1 MTDPAAA
8 GEAAARGAAAAVLR
22 AAEGWEFSNYLCGS
36 AAPPEYVGEAEE
48 AFRKSANRTL
58 GTLLGEAWGG
68 ARIPEF
74 RRPEMRFVVRFPSL
88 EIELHPVPLF
98 VYGRYRK
105 HSRALA
111 QTPYHCPL
119 CRGRGCRNCGG
130 TGRMVEGSVA
140 EILLPSLIAACGAA
154 GGEDH
159 GLGRAAA
166 AGRLRGGGGPRT
178 GGGRGCWVAAP
189 GADTPPRAPPPAGG
203 AAGGVFQGCGREDA
217 DVRMLGSGRPF
228 IAELARP
235 MRRRFDGAAVR
246 AAAAGASGGAADFP
260 VLFPV
265 RREDGQRI
273 PSDHPPKRYRA
284 RVVVEGGAAA
294 GDAERL
300 AAGLSGAVLAQRTPV
315 RVTRSRADLV
325 RERRVL
331 EARAA
336 LLRDGSLELE
346 VRTEAGAYIKEM
358 ISGDGGRTS
367 PSAASILGRPCACA
381 ELDVLEVEMA
391 DPPEAGQS
399 AT

>member
-154 GGEDH
+154 GG
-159 GLGRAAA
+159 
-166 AGRLRGGGGPRT
+166 
-178 GGGRGCWVAAP
+178 
-189 GADTPPRAPPPAGG
+189 
-203 AAGGVFQGCGREDA
+203 VFQGCGREDA

-284 RVVVEGGAAA
+284 GVVVAGGAAG